1 MPPSARSRVKRI
13 PDRARYDRE
22 TAYAILDEA
31 PICHVSFVADGQPF
45 VIPTLHARL
54 GDELVLHGAKAS
66 RMLKHAA
73 QGFPLCVAATLV
85 DGIVL
90 ARSVFHH
97 SMNYRSVVLFGTGRL
112 VEDKA
117 EKLEALKAISDHLAP
132 GRWEDARQPNA
143 KEMAATSVIV
153 MTIDDA
159 TAKIRAGGPNDD
171 EEDYELPVW
180 AGLLPFRT
188 VRGPLEPDPKRLRDV
203 ETPKYLLDLERRD

>member
-54 GDELVLHGAKAS
+54 GDDLVLHGAKAS

-73 QGFPLCVAATLV
+73 EGFPLCVAATLI

-112 VEDKA
+112 VENDA

-132 GRWEDARQPNA
+132 GRWEDARQPNP
-143 KEMAATSVIV
+143 KEMAATSVIR
-153 MTIDDA
+153 MTIEDA

-171 EEDYELPVW
+171 EEDYSLPVW

-188 VRGPLEPDPKRLRDV
+188 VKGPLEADPKRHRDV
-203 ETPKYLLDLERRD
+203 TTPEYLRRLEGD

>member
-1 MPPSARSRVKRI
+1 MPSSARGRVRRI

-22 TAYAILDEA
+22 TVYAILDEA
-31 PICHVSFVADGQPF
+31 PICHVAFVVDGQPF
-45 VIPTLHARL
+45 VIPTLHGRL

-73 QGFPLCVAATLV
+73 AGFPISVAATLV

-112 VEDKA
+112 VDDVA
-117 EKLEALKAISDHLAP
+117 GKLEALKAISDHLAP
-132 GRWEDARQPNA
+132 GRWEDARLPNA
-143 KEMAATSVIV
+143 KELAATSVIA
-153 MTIDDA
+153 MKIEEA

-171 EEDYELPVW
+171 AEDYALPVW
-180 AGLLPFRT
+180 AGVLPLRM
-188 VRGPLEPDPKRLRDV
+188 VAGPLEADPKRHTDEPVPVYLAAL
-203 ETPKYLLDLERRD
+203 ETGS